1 MMKILKV
8 KNKIFLLII
17 KKEHQFTIENI
28 KRKYEIKNRI
38 INNNINE
45 IDLYYIVPESKK
57 IKNKKSNDISI
68 ENDIKKMNT
77 IKNYKKKIEKEN
89 YLFLLKC

>member
-8 KNKIFLLII
+8 KNKIFLLLI
-17 KKEHQFTIENI
+17 KKEHRFTIENI